1 MGKDFIL
8 SIVRHLLTSVGAVL
22 VARGY
27 TDAGTTEAIVGG
39 VLAVVGLALS
49 WRDKALRAPA

>member
-22 VARGY
+22 VAKGY
-27 TDAGTTEAIVGG
+27 ADAGTTEAIVGG
-39 VLAVVGLALS
+39 VLAVVGMALS
-49 WRDKALRAPA
+49 WRDKALRAQ